1 MPPKGGIRLSIG
13 DSGQANH
20 CEWKACPNQQH
31 QEKLMSPT
39 KHHYT
44 KYDIGSLCERMEARG
59 QSRMLRS
66 QPELCRDLLSGAA
79 LLRWMLDQAMPVA
92 AIEVEVMLPDG
103 L

>member
-1 MPPKGGIRLSIG
+1 
-13 DSGQANH
+13 
-20 CEWKACPNQQH
+20 
-31 QEKLMSPT
+31 
-39 KHHYT
+39 
-44 KYDIGSLCERMEARG
+44 
-59 QSRMLRS
+59 MLRS

>member
-1 MPPKGGIRLSIG
+1 
-13 DSGQANH
+13 
-20 CEWKACPNQQH
+20 
-31 QEKLMSPT
+31 MSPT

-92 AIEVEVMLPDG
+92 AIEDFASTNRSETCWRAKKISVLSLKTAVT
-103 L
+103 